1 MSSRLNP
8 GDAAPDFE
16 LNDQDGKRV
25 QLADFRRKSAVV
37 LYFYPKDDT
46 SGCTKQACSFRD
58 QFAAFRR
65 ADAQVLGISSDSE
78 ESHRKFR
85 AKYDLPFPLLSDA
98 GGRVRK
104 LYGVRSTLGLI
115 PGRETFVIDGNGTIR
130 HVFNS
135 QFKPEDHIRQALSAL
150 A

>member
-104 LYGVRSTLGLI
+104 LYGVRSMLGLI